1 MIHLLNAD
9 RGSYGSVKPLVD
21 AGRVRHIPVA
31 TYTDFEKAVN
41 ELRDAVEWED
51 GVNAAGEKIKVVK
64 PHDDL
69 VILDSVSRMA
79 DSTRGDFKLGP
90 DESVFWNKRD
100 IYYKG
105 DTYNF
110 GAYEAA
116 SQFIMRHLRNL
127 NVRGYRIIAVCHEDE
142 QKEDGEGIKKRAP
155 ALNPALWQSLR
166 ASSTDIFRLTA
177 VTEDQFDGEG
187 NLFAKTGTRLL
198 QTTNDDFAIC
208 KYTALPDLEGNF
220 KDIPKFL
227 PNPTM
232 RKISRMLGAPP
243 DFLTLYGNPGAGKT
257 TLACSDAFDPKPKKA
272 KQTNE

>member
-1 MIHLLNAD
+1 
-9 RGSYGSVKPLVD
+9 VKPLVD

-208 KYTALPDLEGNF
+208 KYTSIPGLDGTF
-220 KDIPKFL
+220 KEIPKFMS
-227 PNPTM
+227 NPTM
-232 RKISRMLGAPP
+232 RKIAKMLGGQP
-243 DFLTLYGNPGAGKT
+243 DFLTLYGSPGAGKT
-257 TLACSDAFDPKPKKA
+257 TLACSEAFEPKKKNA
-272 KQTNE
+272 VE